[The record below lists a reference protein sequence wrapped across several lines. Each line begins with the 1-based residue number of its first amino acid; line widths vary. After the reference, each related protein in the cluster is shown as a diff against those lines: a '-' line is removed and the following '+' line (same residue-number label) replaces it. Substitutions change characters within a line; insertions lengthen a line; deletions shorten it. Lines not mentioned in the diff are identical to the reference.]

1 MVMLRSKSLV
11 KPLLLDNNIWITSF
25 SFIFRISKLIALR
38 LSKRTVRRWEKFLQR
53 MKKWQVST
61 ASREQGPQWVLRIL
75 KIMFKF
81 TFTDTAKPRR
91 RVGNFKRETSLI
103 PKVLFAVVQKKSKKA
118 LRNTAYEGA
127 WHIEGSSL
135 FHSFTA

>member
-1 MVMLRSKSLV
+1 
-11 KPLLLDNNIWITSF
+11 
-25 SFIFRISKLIALR
+25 
-38 LSKRTVRRWEKFLQR
+38 
-53 MKKWQVST
+53 
-61 ASREQGPQWVLRIL
+61 
-75 KIMFKF
+75 MFKF

-127 WHIEGSSL
+127 
-135 FHSFTA
+135 